1 VAAVPE
7 QRPEPT
13 PVELA
18 GRTLEPNGSMLR
30 FALSLRCVMLIASLG
45 AALGALLMFWE
56 GGSKMLGGVQSVLA
70 DHDTKII
77 TAAVMG
83 ATDAFLFGIVLVIFA
98 YSVAFGFVLDVSPG
112 DRDALPM
119 WMRAKGVAELKNT
132 LVNPRLS
139 RRRRDDGLLPK
150 RWRSGLANPRQ
161 TADDRSHCG
170 SFSVVRFEPLGVLMC
185 LR

>member
-1 VAAVPE
+1 MLVQDE
-7 QRPEPT
+7 QRPEAPR
-13 PVELA
+13 VELA
-18 GRTLEPNGSMLR
+18 GRTLEPGGSMLR
-30 FALSLRCVMLIASLG
+30 IALSLRCVMLVASLG

-56 GGSKMLGGVQSVLA
+56 GGAKMVGGVQSVLA
-70 DHDTKII
+70 DHDTKVI

-132 LVNPRLS
+132 LVSAILVYLAVDVTTDFSQSDGDPPWQILAKPLTIVLIAAAFRLS
-139 RRRRDDGLLPK
+139 A
-150 RWRSGLANPRQ
+150 S
-161 TADDRSHCG
+161 SH
-170 SFSVVRFEPLGVLMC
+170 SES
-185 LR
+185 

>member
-1 VAAVPE
+1 
-7 QRPEPT
+7 
-13 PVELA
+13 
-18 GRTLEPNGSMLR
+18 MLR
-30 FALSLRCVMLIASLG
+30 IALSLRCVMLVASLG

-56 GGSKMLGGVQSVLA
+56 GGSKMVGGVQAVLA

-132 LVNPRLS
+132 LVSAILVYLAVDVTTDFSQSNVDPPWQILAKPLTIVLIAAAFRLS
-139 RRRRDDGLLPK
+139 A
-150 RWRSGLANPRQ
+150 S
-161 TADDRSHCG
+161 SH
-170 SFSVVRFEPLGVLMC
+170 SES
-185 LR
+185 